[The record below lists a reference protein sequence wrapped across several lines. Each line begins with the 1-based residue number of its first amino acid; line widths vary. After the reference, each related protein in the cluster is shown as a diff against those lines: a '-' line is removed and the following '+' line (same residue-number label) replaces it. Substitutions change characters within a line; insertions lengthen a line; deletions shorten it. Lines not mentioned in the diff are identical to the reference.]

1 MCIVKISS
9 DTLQQIKK
17 LKYCGIVAQVTNGR
31 TRRFIHRLVK
41 QALHYMSF
49 IASLSQTENFPYI
62 TKQTVFK
69 SFFILILTTGHES

>member
-1 MCIVKISS
+1 
-9 DTLQQIKK
+9 
-17 LKYCGIVAQVTNGR
+17 
-31 TRRFIHRLVK
+31 
-41 QALHYMSF
+41 MSF